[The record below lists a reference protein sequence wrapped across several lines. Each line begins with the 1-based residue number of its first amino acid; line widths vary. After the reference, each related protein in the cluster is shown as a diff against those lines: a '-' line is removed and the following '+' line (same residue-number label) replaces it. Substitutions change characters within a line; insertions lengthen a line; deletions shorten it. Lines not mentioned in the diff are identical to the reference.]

1 MQFLA
6 LPFQC
11 LLKHPGMPSSRQ
23 KRCNVQDALHPVN
36 AAVKDAAEQLD
47 DFSRRSS
54 DLKFPIRGQ
63 QAQSWLLNTYL
74 DSVSPMTASEKKM
87 AVRRNFALRS
97 LPWRKLHSRSLFISH
112 FRLLSAYRKWCS
124 SLLLCQA
131 THGHASK
138 ALICCRI
145 CESVGG
151 MEAAYLSL

>member
-1 MQFLA
+1 
-6 LPFQC
+6 
-11 LLKHPGMPSSRQ
+11 MPSSFQ

-87 AVRRNFALRS
+87 PLEETLQFNGCPGGSYTRG
-97 LPWRKLHSRSLFISH
+97 
-112 FRLLSAYRKWCS
+112 
-124 SLLLCQA
+124 LCP
-131 THGHASK
+131 
-138 ALICCRI
+138 
-145 CESVGG
+145 
-151 MEAAYLSL
+151 